1 MISTLLK
8 QSKKKKKYY
17 DKYFKDNMNNTW
29 KGIKS
34 TMSLQKTKNDSPE
47 IISPGDH
54 TVTDPRTIA
63 IICH

>member
-1 MISTLLK
+1 
-8 QSKKKKKYY
+8 
-17 DKYFKDNMNNTW
+17 MNNTW

-34 TMSLQKTKNDSPE
+34 TMSLQKIKNDSPE